1 MPRAGSYLEPSVET
15 ILSLRP
21 GVVLGVP
28 TPSNRVAVERLR
40 TLGVPV
46 AMVGEATLEDAWR
59 AMIEVGR
66 WVGREPEARTLV
78 ERLRRE
84 IEETGGLP

>member
-40 TLGVPV
+40 TLGVPPDMDVKPQIV
-46 AMVGEATLEDAWR
+46 ARHSDV
-59 AMIEVGR
+59 
-66 WVGREPEARTLV
+66 V
-78 ERLRRE
+78 EE
-84 IEETGGLP
+84 SF